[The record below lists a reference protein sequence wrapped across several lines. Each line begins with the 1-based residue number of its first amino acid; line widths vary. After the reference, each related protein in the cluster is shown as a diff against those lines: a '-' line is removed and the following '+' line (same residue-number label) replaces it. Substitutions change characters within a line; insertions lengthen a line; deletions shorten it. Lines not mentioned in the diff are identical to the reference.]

1 MKGSRL
7 KSRDLWID
15 VVVLFVVILV
25 LFPIVWTFLTSIKGR
40 FDVSAMPPKLLFTPT
55 TENYRKVFIEDGFY
69 RYFKDS
75 IIIALI
81 STVIA
86 VFLGTMAAYGLVRYR
101 VGGKFLPFWILSTRM
116 LPPIAIIL
124 PIYILMQRVRLIDTY
139 ASIIIMHVLLN
150 LPFAVWL
157 MSGFFREVPSEID
170 EAALLDGCSV
180 FGAFIRIL
188 FPVVIPGVLATT
200 VFCLITS
207 WNEYLF
213 ALILS
218 GRNVK
223 TLPVAAAFYVTDR
236 DILWGPMA
244 AVAVVASI
252 PIIIF
257 TLLIQKHLVR
267 GLSYGAIK

>member
-1 MKGSRL
+1 
-7 KSRDLWID
+7 
-15 VVVLFVVILV
+15 
-25 LFPIVWTFLTSIKGR
+25 
-40 FDVSAMPPKLLFTPT
+40 
-55 TENYRKVFIEDGFY
+55 
-69 RYFKDS
+69 
-75 IIIALI
+75 
-81 STVIA
+81 
-86 VFLGTMAAYGLVRYR
+86 
-101 VGGKFLPFWILSTRM
+101 M

-124 PIYILMQRVRLIDTY
+124 PIYILMQRLRLIDTY

-223 TLPVAAAFYVTDR
+223 TLPVAAAFYITDR

-244 AVAVVASI
+244 AVAVIASI

-257 TLLIQKHLVR
+257 TFLIQKHLVR

>member
-139 ASIIIMHVLLN
+139 ASIIIMHVSLH

-157 MSGFFREVPSEID
+157 ISGFIREVQSSID
-170 EAALLDGCSV
+170 VAAMLDG
-180 FGAFIRIL
+180 
-188 FPVVIPGVLATT
+188 
-200 VFCLITS
+200 
-207 WNEYLF
+207 
-213 ALILS
+213 
-218 GRNVK
+218 
-223 TLPVAAAFYVTDR
+223 
-236 DILWGPMA
+236 
-244 AVAVVASI
+244 
-252 PIIIF
+252 
-257 TLLIQKHLVR
+257 
-267 GLSYGAIK
+267 